1 MSARI
6 LIVDDEAT
14 IRASLQEALTL
25 DGYEV
30 DAADAGEA
38 ALAMCSHG
46 GYDLVVTDL
55 NLPGVSGMEI
65 LNALRNQGDQT
76 PLIMMTAYGDMETAL
91 KAMRGGAYDFIPK
104 PFKLSVIK
112 KQVKAAL
119 RATAGRDAPQVVL
132 GGDQP
137 AAATRSS
144 TPDAPGQYMAMIHA
158 CPGLDK
164 IARVLDKIGNSRSG
178 NDTSILIQGESGS
191 GKEIIARAVHEV
203 SQGNRDR
210 FMEINCSALP
220 ETLLESELF
229 GHEKGAFTDAK
240 NRKEG
245 LFTLAGEGTIFL
257 DEIGEMGILLQSRLL
272 RVLESRRFRRVG
284 GKDDL
289 EVGARVVAAT
299 NRNLNEAIES
309 GAFRNDLYYRLQ
321 VVELEVPALRERP
334 RDLEVLIN
342 HFLTGFN
349 LEMGLECEMVD
360 AALLETL
367 QKYPWPGNVRELRN
381 VLKRI
386 MILEEPRRLEAAHFP
401 PHILSGRNPRT
412 AAKHQTVGQAT
423 GLMPLADVEKLQI
436 LYTLEQTDNNKSK
449 AARILGISR
458 QTLRE
463 KLRLYDADSGGDD
476 GDDDAELKADQAEG

>member
-6 LIVDDEAT
+6 LIIDDEAT
-14 IRASLQEALTL
+14 IRSSLQEALIQ

-30 DAADAGEA
+30 EVAEAGEA
-38 ALAMCSHG
+38 ALAMCRG
-46 GYDLVVTDL
+46 GRFDLVVTDL
-55 NLPGVSGMEI
+55 NLPGVNGLEI

-76 PLIMMTAYGDMETAL
+76 PVIMMTAYGDMDTAL
-91 KAMRGGAYDFIPK
+91 QAMRGGAYDFIPK

-112 KQVKAAL
+112 RQVKAAL
-119 RATAGRDAPQVVL
+119 RATADREITVGATGSGEPAP
-132 GGDQP
+132 
-137 AAATRSS
+137 
-144 TPDAPGQYMAMIHA
+144 APPVRTVSDGQGQYMKMIRD

-203 SQGNRDR
+203 SQGSRDR

-240 NRKEG
+240 TRKEG

-289 EVGARVVAAT
+289 DVGARVVAAT
-299 NRNLNEAIES
+299 NRNLSEAIES
-309 GAFRNDLYYRLQ
+309 GTFRNDLYYRLQ
-321 VVELEVPALRERP
+321 VVELEVPPLRERP
-334 RDLEVLIN
+334 KDLEVLIN
-342 HFLTGFN
+342 YFVTGFN
-349 LEMGLECEMVD
+349 LEMGLECEHID
-360 AALLETL
+360 AGLLEVL

-386 MILEEPRRLEAAHFP
+386 MILEEPAQLEAEHFP
-401 PHILSGRNPRT
+401 QHILAGRNPRMV
-412 AAKHQTVGQAT
+412 AKHHNMGQAN
-423 GLMPLADVEKLQI
+423 GLMPLSEVEKLQI

-463 KLRLYDADSGGDD
+463 KLRLYEADGDD
-476 GDDDAELKADQAEG
+476 GPELKADEAEG